1 MSKPQMNQFGK
12 ATLFIKATVQQ
23 SQQVLL

>member
-1 MSKPQMNQFGK
+1 MSKPKMNHFGK

-23 SQQVLL
+23 SQEVLL